1 MLLTSADDYGL
12 LSPEEGCGRHLKRR
26 DTRETIMTG
35 QELQELLDSIDT
47 DDPSNFGAVFR
58 ILMFE
63 AKPALERGDVDAANA
78 AMESAAIVALAF
90 DRAHNTTGS
99 INGRRRRHYPVE
111 PDPDAAEPV
120 RAGTLMTR
128 RRTAC
133 VPTRLLRACVTARKR
148 L

>member
-1 MLLTSADDYGL
+1 
-12 LSPEEGCGRHLKRR
+12 
-26 DTRETIMTG
+26 MTG

-90 DRAHNTTGS
+90 DRAHNTQ
-99 INGRRRRHYPVE
+99 
-111 PDPDAAEPV
+111 DPAMDEAPAPPCPT
-120 RAGTLMTR
+120 RSSYRPTRSSGGTDDKETDNMCSN
-128 RRTAC
+128 TAC
-133 VPTRLLRACVTARKR
+133 VPTRLLRACGTARKR
-148 L
+148 V